1 MLAFINGPEVIVILA
16 IVLIL
21 FGAKKLPEL
30 AKGLGQG
37 IKEFKKSSREIQD
50 ELHDAM
56 DVNAPPAT
64 PPRREQPIL
73 PAQATPADI
82 DVTSPA
88 STVTPT
94 NPPQQPKA

>member
-1 MLAFINGPEVIVILA
+1 MLAFLIGPEIIAFLA
-16 IVLIL
+16 VVLIL

-64 PPRREQPIL
+64 PPRREQQVRP
-73 PAQATPADI
+73 PQASPTDI

-88 STVTPT
+88 SAVTPT
-94 NPPQQPKA
+94 SPPQQPKV